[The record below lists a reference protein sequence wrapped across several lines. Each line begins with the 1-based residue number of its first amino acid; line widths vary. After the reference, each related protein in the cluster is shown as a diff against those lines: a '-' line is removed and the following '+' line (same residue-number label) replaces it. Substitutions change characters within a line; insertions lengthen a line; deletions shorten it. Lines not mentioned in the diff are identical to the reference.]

1 MSWGAENLLDT
12 WHRLVASP
20 GAARALGIGIVPARP
35 LQAEP
40 LLATGYRKV
49 ADLPDGALALVQTA
63 PARFHVVH
71 RALAAADE
79 EASFRAVTDPSFDPD
94 ATVVLESAVP
104 PVGAPPPDAAPEDVQ
119 MVEETPEL
127 IRLATTLAA
136 PGVLVVRDTWFPG
149 WEARVDGGP
158 APILRANH
166 AFRALALGP
175 GAHAVE
181 LVYRPR
187 SLRLGIALSL
197 AGLVALAALHR
208 GRRRLVRWVR

>member
-12 WHRLVASP
+12 WHRMVASP
-20 GAARALGIGIVPARP
+20 GAARALGIGIVPVRP

-40 LLATGYRKV
+40 LLAAGYRKG
-49 ADLPDGALALVQTA
+49 ADLPDGALALVQAA

-71 RALAAADE
+71 RAVAAADE
-79 EASFRAVTDPSFDPD
+79 EASFRAVIDPSFDP
-94 ATVVLESAVP
+94 ATTVVLEAPVP
-104 PVGAPPPDAAPEDVQ
+104 VLGAPPAPEDVRV
-119 MVEETPEL
+119 VEDAPEL

-149 WEARVDGGP
+149 WDARVDGRP
-158 APILRANH
+158 EPILRANH

-181 LVYRPR
+181 LAYRPL

-197 AGLVALAALHR
+197 GGLVALVAVHR
-208 GRRRLVRWVR
+208 ARRWLVGWVA